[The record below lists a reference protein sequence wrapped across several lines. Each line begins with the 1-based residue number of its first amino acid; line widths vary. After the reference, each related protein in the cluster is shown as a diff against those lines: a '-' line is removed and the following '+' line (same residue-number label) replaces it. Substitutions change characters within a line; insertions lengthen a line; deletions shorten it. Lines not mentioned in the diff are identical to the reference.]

1 MISLSL
7 HGVPER
13 NGIGSYLKFREG
25 IVTHTKSFPDAGVIL
40 YYGDLAM
47 SKLCAMELAP
57 GPAKPL
63 SDLTK
68 ELFISILRNGAE
80 MDRDEAEFILRKL
93 YEGNADGPG
102 SLGGVSEVD
111 EHVTA

>member
-7 HGVPER
+7 HCVPER
-13 NGIGSYLKFREG
+13 NGVGSYVKFREG
-25 IVTHTKSFPDAGVIL
+25 IVTHTKGFPDAGVIL

-47 SKLCAMELAP
+47 SKLYAMELAP

-63 SDLTK
+63 QGLTR

-80 MDRDEAEFILRKL
+80 MNEAEAEFILRKL

-111 EHVTA
+111 EHVSA